1 MFLLGHLGIGERLAR
16 PLVSE
21 NCRAALFLGCVLP
34 DLIDKPLYYGL
45 SFATGRHAAEL
56 GLISS
61 TRTLG
66 HSLLFALV
74 VFGLVSFWSRPRAR
88 AIFAG
93 MLTHLALDLSGDA
106 WGKCLELLGLSRAE
120 SAYEKGPNTL
130 AAILFPLL
138 GPHFPVAPF
147 HSFAEHAKLSSA
159 SSYVIFGELL
169 GGTLLFLDWRARHR
183 LNKEFINNG

>member
-16 PLVSE
+16 PFVSE

-45 SFATGRHAAEL
+45 SFATGKHAAEL

-66 HSLLFALV
+66 HSLLFALG
-74 VFGLVSFWSRPRAR
+74 VFGLASFWSRPRAK
-88 AIFAG
+88 AVFAG
-93 MLTHLALDLSGDA
+93 MLTHLALDLTGDA
-106 WGKCLELLGLSRAE
+106 WGKCLELLGWSSVE
-120 SAYEKGPNTL
+120 STYERSPHTV

-147 HSFAEHAKLSSA
+147 HSFAEHAKLSTA
-159 SSYVIFGELL
+159 SSYVVFGELL
-169 GGTLLFLDWRARHR
+169 GGALLFLDWRARQR
-183 LNKEFINNG
+183 LNKGFINNG

>member
-16 PLVSE
+16 PFVSE

-45 SFATGRHAAEL
+45 SFATGKHAAEL

-66 HSLLFALV
+66 HSLLLALA
-74 VFGLVSFWSRPRAR
+74 VFGLASVWSRPRAR
-88 AIFAG
+88 ALFAG
-93 MLTHLALDLSGDA
+93 MLTHLALDLGGDA
-106 WGKCLELLGLSRAE
+106 WGKCLELLGLS
-120 SAYEKGPNTL
+120 SATYEKGPNTL

-138 GPHFPVAPF
+138 GTHFPVAPF
-147 HSFAEHAKLSSA
+147 RSFAEHAKLSTA
-159 SSYVIFGELL
+159 SSYVVFGELL
-169 GGTLLFLDWRARHR
+169 GGALLFLDWRARQR
-183 LNKEFINNG
+183 LNKGFINNG